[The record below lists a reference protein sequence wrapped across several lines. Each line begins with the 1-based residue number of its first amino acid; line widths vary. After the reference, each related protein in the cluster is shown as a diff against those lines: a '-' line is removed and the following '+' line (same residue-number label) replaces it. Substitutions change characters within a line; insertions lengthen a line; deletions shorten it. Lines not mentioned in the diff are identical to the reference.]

1 MFTAGIFTVGVEGPC
16 FYGWGSSRGPYGR
29 QIPDAELHPCPSYRF
44 FKIIYQ
50 RAIHTISKYLRLSEA
65 DQGFLAHVLQ
75 AHCRRSLEQ

>member
-1 MFTAGIFTVGVEGPC
+1 MSTAGIFTVGVEGPC

-50 RAIHTISKYLRLSEA
+50 HAIYAISRYLRLSEA